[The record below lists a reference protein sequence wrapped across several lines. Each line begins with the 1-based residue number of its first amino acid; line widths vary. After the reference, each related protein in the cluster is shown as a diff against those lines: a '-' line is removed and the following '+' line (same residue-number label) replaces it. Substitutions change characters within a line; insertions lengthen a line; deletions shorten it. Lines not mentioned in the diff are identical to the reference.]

1 MGKSNAMKALE
12 DRLSR
17 IRSEME
23 KLRIQEE
30 LVLDMMREERGE
42 PAPKKRAKRANVKR
56 TVLDLLTAV
65 GEKGLNAAIAVEM
78 AANEGIDL
86 DRGSVS
92 SLLSRLKN
100 EGTVTYDKEVY
111 RLKEHNTKGGEI
123 HPLRLPGV
131 AMR

>member
-17 IRSEME
+17 IRSEMA

-30 LVLDMMREERGE
+30 LVLDMMREARGE
-42 PAPKKRAKRANVKR
+42 PTLKKRAKRANVKR

-65 GEKGLNAAIAVEM
+65 GERGLNAAIAVDM
-78 AANEGIDL
+78 AAKDGIDL

-100 EGTVTYDKEVY
+100 EGTVTYDNEVY
-111 RLKEHNTKGGEI
+111 RLKEHSNKGGEV
-123 HPLRLPGV
+123 HPLRLPGA

>member
-65 GEKGLNAAIAVEM
+65 GAGGLNAAIAVDM
-78 AANEGIDL
+78 AAKDGVEL
-86 DRGSVS
+86 ERGSVS

-100 EGTVTYDKEVY
+100 EGTVTYDGEVY
-111 RLKEHNTKGGEI
+111 RLKEHSNRGGEV
-123 HPLRLPGV
+123 HPLRLPG
-131 AMR
+131 ATMR